1 MSAAPAQSFLRVE
14 VAFSDQVYFAG
25 EDLECRITF
34 RNIAPTDL
42 PRVNSSSRLR
52 KSSLASISE
61 SVSSEKFPTVQRSA
75 SQQSLHGS
83 SSMPARAHRT
93 SSAIGPTGNVSGNVS
108 MNGSVSPQPLPTT
121 PSNGMN
127 SPTFNSLPTRRSS
140 MRVSKSR
147 SGETLMMGYA
157 QLSGSFTLD
166 EDLVRTAAFEEA
178 KKQGIVGG
186 KMGGGVVGLGQGK
199 NDTGYLWGLG
209 LGLSNGL
216 SNLFNGSEVSSIAEM
231 KSMASSNSISVI
243 STPQSLLFVDLR
255 LNPGESKSY
264 SYKITLPRTLPPSY
278 RGKALKISYNL
289 TIGIQRI
296 GKGMQ
301 QPKITKFPFRVF
313 QNIDAGGNQPIHSL
327 TSPIVILRD
336 EAITQAI
343 DDSEPNGHLILKSE
357 KVSGKTR
364 ELARPERKESLEDFM
379 VYVDSLLSY
388 KSNAVANRIIRP
400 PSPTSPPEYATSN
413 APSRSSCRDSV
424 DLAIQRNSI
433 SADGLALNNIFE
445 IARNKQ
451 RIATIALSKPVYK
464 LGEVIALT
472 LDFSLAVIPCYH
484 ITASLETTEIIDAE
498 IAQRSSGFN
507 ERATRKVYLQS
518 AFSTLASKRAS
529 FSFCI
534 PTTATPQFDT
544 SYISSRW
551 SIRLEFVTIP
561 IKSSKPSLPLAENG
575 LTSTSASSE
584 GRVSRPTSP
593 TTPVPIPMHA
603 PQMSISAMA
612 QDSRYPRSLPS
623 QSRSSLSLALPVPTA
638 EKPNL
643 LVCTHKDDR
652 GSMYSVV
659 ENISCETFDCRIPI
673 KVFPTNQD
681 IAAMSF
687 QVQPSGGYAI

>member
-1 MSAAPAQSFLRVE
+1 MSGAPAHSFLRVE
-14 VAFSDQVYFAG
+14 VAFSDPVYFAG
-25 EDLECRITF
+25 EELECRITF
-34 RNIAPTDL
+34 RNTAPSDL

-61 SVSSEKFPTVQRSA
+61 PVSGEKSPTAQRSP
-75 SQQSLHGS
+75 SQQPLPGS
-83 SSMPARAHRT
+83 TSIPVRAHRNN
-93 SSAIGPTGNVSGNVS
+93 SAGGQTGTVVLNGN
-108 MNGSVSPQPLPTT
+108 GSPQPLSTSPSKGMPSPT
-121 PSNGMN
+121 SKGMP

-140 MRVSKSR
+140 MLVPKTR

-157 QLSGSFTLD
+157 QLSGTFTVD
-166 EDLVRTAAFEEA
+166 EDLVKTTVFEEA

-186 KMGGGVVGLGQGK
+186 KMGGGVVGLGQDK
-199 NDTGYLWGLG
+199 NDNGYLWGLG
-209 LGLSNGL
+209 IGLSNFL
-216 SNLFNGSEVSSIAEM
+216 NGSGVSSIAEM
-231 KSMASSNSISVI
+231 KSMASSNVISII

-264 SYKITLPRTLPPSY
+264 MYKFKLPRTLPPSY
-278 RGKALKISYNL
+278 RGKALKISYCL

-296 GKGMQ
+296 GNGMQ
-301 QPKITKFPFRVF
+301 EPKITKFPFRVF
-313 QNIDAGGNQPIHSL
+313 QNIDAGGNQPVHSL

-336 EAITQAI
+336 EAITHAT
-343 DDSEPNGHLILKSE
+343 DDSETNEELKQQST
-357 KVSGKTR
+357 GKSR
-364 ELARPERKESLEDFM
+364 ELAESKRKESLEDFM
-379 VYVDSLLSY
+379 AYVDTLLSY
-388 KSNAVANRIIRP
+388 KNSNMVANRIIRP
-400 PSPTSPPEYATSN
+400 PSPTSPPDPYPSSN
-413 APSRSSCRDSV
+413 GSTRSSCRESV

-451 RIATIALSKPVYK
+451 KIATISLSKPVYK
-464 LGEVIALT
+464 VGEIITLA
-472 LDFSLAVIPCYH
+472 LDFSQAVLPCYH
-484 ITASLETTEIIDAE
+484 ITASLETTEIIDPE
-498 IAQRSSGFN
+498 IAHRSPAFN

-561 IKSSKPSLPLAENG
+561 LKDATPSVPIADNEFPSTPPSPDSQVSSPASPSA
-575 LTSTSASSE
+575 T
-584 GRVSRPTSP
+584 V
-593 TTPVPIPMHA
+593 PVPIYPL
-603 PQMSISAMA
+603 QTSISTMA
-612 QDSRYPRSLPS
+612 QDSRYPRS
-623 QSRSSLSLALPVPTA
+623 SLSLPLPNNL
-638 EKPNL
+638 KPNL
-643 LVCTHKDDR
+643 LFCTHKDDR
-652 GSMYSVV
+652 GSMYSVL

-687 QVQPSGGYAI
+687 HVQPSGGYPI

>member
-42 PRVNSSSRLR
+42 PRANSSSRLR
-52 KSSLASISE
+52 KSSLASVSE

-83 SSMPARAHRT
+83 SSMPARVHRT
-93 SSAIGPTGNVSGNVS
+93 NSASGPTGNVS
-108 MNGSVSPQPLPTT
+108 MIGSVSPQPLPTT

-147 SGETLMMGYA
+147 SGESLMMGYA
-157 QLSGSFTLD
+157 QLSGTFTLD
-166 EDLVRTAAFEEA
+166 EDLVKTAVFEEA

-199 NDTGYLWGLG
+199 NDPGYLWGLG

-313 QNIDAGGNQPIHSL
+313 QNIDAGGNQPVHSL

-357 KVSGKTR
+357 KVSGKAR
-364 ELARPERKESLEDFM
+364 ELAEPERKESLEDFM

-388 KSNAVANRIIRP
+388 KSNNAVASRIIRP
-400 PSPTSPPEYATSN
+400 PSPTSPPEYPTSN

-433 SADGLALNNIFE
+433 SADGLVLNNIFE

-464 LGEVIALT
+464 LGEVIVLT
-472 LDFSLAVIPCYH
+472 LDFSQAVIPCYH
-484 ITASLETTEIIDAE
+484 ITASLETTEIIDPE
-498 IAQRSSGFN
+498 IAQRSPGFN

-561 IKSSKPSLPLAENG
+561 IKSSKPSLSLAEKG
-575 LTSTSASSE
+575 LPSASASPE
-584 GRVSRPTSP
+584 GQVSPPTSP
-593 TTPVPIPMHA
+593 TTPVPIPVQA
-603 PQMSISAMA
+603 SQMSISAMA

-623 QSRSSLSLALPVPTA
+623 QSRSSLSLSLPVPTA

-659 ENISCETFDCRIPI
+659 DNVSCETFDCRIPI

>member
-1 MSAAPAQSFLRVE
+1 MSAAPTQSFLRVE
-14 VAFSDQVYFAG
+14 VAFSDPVYFAG
-25 EDLECRITF
+25 EELECRITF

-52 KSSLASISE
+52 KSSLASIPE
-61 SVSSEKFPTVQRSA
+61 PVSSEKPATIERSA

-83 SSMPARAHRT
+83 TSIPVRAHRH
-93 SSAIGPTGNVSGNVS
+93 SSASGPTGNAL
-108 MNGSVSPQPLPTT
+108 MNGSTSPQPLSAS
-121 PSNGMN
+121 SNGMT

-140 MRVSKSR
+140 MRVSKTR

-166 EDLVRTAAFEEA
+166 ESLVKTAVFAEA

-199 NDTGYLWGLG
+199 NDNGYLWGLG

-216 SNLFNGSEVSSIAEM
+216 SNLLNGSEVSSIAEM
-231 KSMASSNSISVI
+231 KSMASSNSISII

-313 QNIDAGGNQPIHSL
+313 QNIDAGGNQPVHSL
-327 TSPIVILRD
+327 TSPIVMLRD
-336 EAITQAI
+336 EAITQAA
-343 DDSEPNGHLILKSE
+343 DDSETNGQLLSNSE
-357 KVSGKTR
+357 PAGKHR
-364 ELARPERKESLEDFM
+364 EQAESDRKESLEDFM
-379 VYVDSLLSY
+379 AYVDTLLSY
-388 KSNAVANRIIRP
+388 KNSHAIAKRIIRP
-400 PSPTSPPEYATSN
+400 PSPTSPPEYPTSN
-413 APSRSSCRDSV
+413 PSSRSSCRESV

-451 RIATIALSKPVYK
+451 KIATITLSKPVYK
-464 LGEVIALT
+464 LGEIITLA
-472 LDFSLAVIPCYH
+472 LDFSQAVLPCYH
-484 ITASLETTEIIDAE
+484 ITASLETTEIIDPE
-498 IAQRSSGFN
+498 IVHRSPAFN

-561 IKSSKPSLPLAENG
+561 IKATKPSLPNADDELP
-575 LTSTSASSE
+575 SSPPSPE
-584 GRVSRPTSP
+584 DQLSPPTSP
-593 TTPVPIPMHA
+593 SAFAPIPIHP
-603 PQMSISAMA
+603 PQTSISAMA

-623 QSRSSLSLALPVPTA
+623 QSRSSLSLPVPTGT
-638 EKPNL
+638 KPNL

-687 QVQPSGGYAI
+687 QIQPSGGYPI

>member
-14 VAFSDQVYFAG
+14 VAFSDPVYFAG
-25 EDLECRITF
+25 EELECRITF

-52 KSSLASISE
+52 KSSFASISE
-61 SVSSEKFPTVQRSA
+61 TASSEKPSTVQRSA
-75 SQQSLHGS
+75 SQHSLHGS
-83 SSMPARAHRT
+83 TSMPVRAHRH
-93 SSAIGPTGNVSGNVS
+93 SSASGPTGNALV
-108 MNGSVSPQPLPTT
+108 NGSASPQSLSTT
-121 PSNGMN
+121 SSNGMT

-140 MRVSKSR
+140 MRVSKTR

-166 EDLVRTAAFEEA
+166 ESLVKTAVFEEA

-186 KMGGGVVGLGQGK
+186 KMGGGVVGLGPGK
-199 NDTGYLWGLG
+199 NDNGYLWGLG
-209 LGLSNGL
+209 LGLSSGL
-216 SNLFNGSEVSSIAEM
+216 SNLLNGREVSSIAEM
-231 KSMASSNSISVI
+231 KSMASSNSISII

-296 GKGMQ
+296 GQGMQ

-313 QNIDAGGNQPIHSL
+313 QNIDAGGNQPVHSL

-336 EAITQAI
+336 EAITQAT
-343 DDSEPNGHLILKSE
+343 DDSETNGQLLKKSD
-357 KVSGKTR
+357 KPAGKQR
-364 ELARPERKESLEDFM
+364 VQAESDRKESLEDFM
-379 VYVDSLLSY
+379 AYVDTLLSY
-388 KSNAVANRIIRP
+388 KSSDTIAKRIIRP
-400 PSPTSPPEYATSN
+400 PSPTSPPEYPTSN
-413 APSRSSCRDSV
+413 PSSRSSCRESV

-451 RIATIALSKPVYK
+451 KIATITLSKPVYK
-464 LGEVIALT
+464 LGEIITLA
-472 LDFSLAVIPCYH
+472 LDFSQAVLPCYH
-484 ITASLETTEIIDAE
+484 ITASLETTEIIDPE
-498 IAQRSSGFN
+498 IVHRSPAFN

-561 IKSSKPSLPLAENG
+561 IKATKPSLPSADDELP
-575 LTSTSASSE
+575 STPPSPEDQFSP
-584 GRVSRPTSP
+584 PTSP
-593 TTPVPIPMHA
+593 SAFAPIPIH
-603 PQMSISAMA
+603 PLQTSISAMA

-623 QSRSSLSLALPVPTA
+623 QSRSSLSLPVATDI
-638 EKPNL
+638 KPNL

-652 GSMYSVV
+652 GSTFSVV

-687 QVQPSGGYAI
+687 QIQPSGGYPI